1 MYVIYNPL
9 DKGKAVSSQKYYE
22 QLEGFTIKKYLGE
35 DAEGFPEFILTK
47 PRYEDV
53 KITVSSD
60 PEAKHG
66 GYLFIIN
73 VGDKKGE

>member
-1 MYVIYNPL
+1 M
-9 DKGKAVSSQKYYE
+9 DKFKLLNELQTKTRK
-22 QLEGFTIKKYLGE
+22 LEGFTIKKYLGE

-60 PEAKHG
+60 PQANHG